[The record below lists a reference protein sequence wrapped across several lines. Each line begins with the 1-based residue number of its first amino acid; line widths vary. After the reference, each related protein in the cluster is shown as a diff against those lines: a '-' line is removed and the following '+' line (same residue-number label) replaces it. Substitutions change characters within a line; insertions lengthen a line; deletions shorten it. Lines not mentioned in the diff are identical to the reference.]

1 MKNTK
6 KLVSMALLV
15 SLAITSL
22 VGCGSSTTSST
33 DGGKTSSKVDTSKE
47 VALKWYYIGNGQQK
61 DNDAVQTELNK
72 YLKTKINATV
82 TMQCFDFGSYN
93 DKMKTMIAAGEEFDI
108 CFTSN
113 WANYYTDN
121 VAKKAFVDMTDLLTK
136 YAPKT
141 KELLGA
147 DFLKGSAINGK
158 NYAIPCNKEKAHQYG
173 ILYNKDLVDKYKLAD
188 QIKTVKTID
197 QLEPLLKT
205 IKEKEP
211 TVYGLEATASDA
223 PTQLL
228 DWDTIGGDKLPGVL
242 TNDSTDMKVFDQFS
256 RPEEKTFLET
266 IHKYFK
272 AGYIRQDAASVT
284 DMTTDEN
291 GKKIFAMVK
300 SLKPGKDAEMTLSS
314 KVNWT
319 QVEMTTPYI
328 SNRETTGS
336 MMAISST
343 SKNPERAMMFLELV
357 NTDSTVNNLLNFG
370 IQDKHYVK
378 DGSAIKAGPNNADY
392 NPQIQWVF
400 GNQFLNYLYN
410 TEDPQKWD
418 KFKAFNSSAKTT
430 KTLGFTFDPSNVTTE
445 VASIATVWDKYVPGL
460 QTGTS
465 DPDTTLAKLEAD
477 LKVAGVEKVI
487 TEKQKQLDAW
497 SKSSK

>member
-22 VGCGSSTTSST
+22 VGCGPSTTSET
-33 DGGKTSSKVDTSKE
+33 KTPTKVDTSKE
-47 VALKWYYIGNGQQK
+47 VALQWYFIGNGQQK
-61 DNDAVQTELNK
+61 DTEAVQTELNT
-72 YLKTKINATV
+72 YLKKKINATV
-82 TMQCFDFGSYN
+82 TLNCFDFGSYDN
-93 DKMKTMIAAGEEFDI
+93 KMKTKIAAGDKFDI

-113 WANYYTDN
+113 WANSYTDN
-121 VAKKAFVDMTDLLTK
+121 VARKAFVDLTDLLPT

-141 KELLGA
+141 KDLLGA
-147 DFLKGSAINGK
+147 DFLKGSAIDGK

-173 ILYNKDLVDKYKLAD
+173 ILYNSDLVKKYNLD
-188 QIKTVKTID
+188 IKSVKTID

-205 IKEKEP
+205 IKDKEP
-211 TVYGLEATASDA
+211 GVYGLEATASDA

-256 RPEEKTFLET
+256 KPEEKTFLET
-266 IHKYFK
+266 IHKYYQ
-272 AGYIRQDAASVT
+272 AGYIRKDAASVT
-284 DMTTDEN
+284 DMTADEN

-314 KVNWT
+314 KVPWT

-343 SKNPERAMMFLELV
+343 SDNKERALMLLELV
-357 NTDSTVNNLLNFG
+357 NTDSYVNNLINFG
-370 IQDKHYVK
+370 IENKHYVK
-378 DGSAIKAGPNNADY
+378 DGTSGNIIKAGPNNADY

-418 KFKAFNSSAKTT
+418 KFKQFNSSAKPT
-430 KTLGFTFDPSNVTTE
+430 KTLGFTFDPSNVSTE
-445 VASIATVWDKYVPGL
+445 VAAIATVWDKYNPGL

-465 DPDTTLAKLEAD
+465 DPDTTIPKFETD
-477 LKVAGVEKVI
+477 LKAAGLDKVI
-487 TEKQKQLDAW
+487 AEKQTQLDKWA
-497 SKSSK
+497 KSSK

>member
-6 KLVSMALLV
+6 KLVSIALLV

-22 VGCGSSTTSST
+22 VGCGSSTSSSS
-33 DGGKTSSKVDTSKE
+33 GNKTSDKLDTSKE
-47 VALKWYYIGNGQQK
+47 VALQWYFIGNGQQK
-61 DNDAVQTELNK
+61 DTEAVQTELNK
-72 YLKTKINATV
+72 LLKSKINATV
-82 TMQCFDFGSYN
+82 TMTCFDFGSYN
-93 DKMKTMIAAGEEFDI
+93 DKMKTKIAAGDNFDI

-147 DFLKGSAINGK
+147 DFLKGSAIDGK

-173 ILYNKDLVDKYKLAD
+173 ILYNSDLVAKYNLGD
-188 QIKTVKTID
+188 QIKNVKTLD

-205 IKEKEP
+205 IKDKEP
-211 TVYGLEATASDA
+211 GVYGLEATASDS

-242 TNDSTDMKVFDQFS
+242 KNDSTDMKVFDQFS
-256 RPEEKTFLET
+256 TPEEKTFLET
-266 IHKYFK
+266 LHKYYQ
-272 AGYIRQDAASVT
+272 AGYIRKDAASVT
-284 DMTTDEN
+284 DMTADEN
-291 GKKIFAMVK
+291 GNKIFAMVK

-314 KVNWT
+314 KVKWT

-343 SKNPERAMMFLELV
+343 SKNPERAMAFLELV
-357 NTDSTVNNLLNFG
+357 NTDKDVNNLINFG
-370 IQDKHYVK
+370 IEGKHYVK

-418 KFKAFNSSAKTT
+418 KFKAFNSSAKAT
-430 KTLGFTFDPSNVTTE
+430 KTLGFTFDPDNVTTE

-465 DPDTTLAKLEAD
+465 DPDAVLPQLEKD
-477 LKVAGVEKVI
+477 LKAAGLDKVI
-487 TEKQKQLDAW
+487 TEKQTQLDKWA
-497 SKSSK
+497 KSNK